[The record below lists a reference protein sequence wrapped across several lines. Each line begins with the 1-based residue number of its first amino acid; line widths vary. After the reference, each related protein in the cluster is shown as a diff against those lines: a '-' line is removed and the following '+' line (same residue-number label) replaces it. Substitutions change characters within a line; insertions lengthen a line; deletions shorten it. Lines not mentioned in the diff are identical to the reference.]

1 MPTIPEIKRELQPG
15 KKTHSF
21 LTFPLEEKPEN
32 LIPDGYELDSYWMQ
46 FDPEFGADRARV
58 VFDNSKLTGKPRQNL
73 EKIELFFN

>member
-21 LTFPLEEKPEN
+21 LTFPLEDKPEN
-32 LIPDGYELDSYWMQ
+32 LIPDGYELDSYGWQ
-46 FDPEFGADRARV
+46 FNPTIGTDRGRA

-73 EKIELFFN
+73 DVIKFI